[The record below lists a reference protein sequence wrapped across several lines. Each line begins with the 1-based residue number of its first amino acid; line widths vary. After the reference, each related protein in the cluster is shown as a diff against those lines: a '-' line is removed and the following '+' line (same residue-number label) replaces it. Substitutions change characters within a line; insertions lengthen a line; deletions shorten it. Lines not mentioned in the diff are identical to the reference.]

1 LIYVDSSVA
10 LASLFAEATR
20 PPSAFWDGELCSS
33 RLLEYELWTV
43 VNGRGRNRDLGGGVV
58 ELLSRIGLL
67 ELDGEVL
74 DRVLEPFPSPVR
86 TLDAIHLATADFVR
100 QKGPRVEFA
109 SYDRRQLEVAQKLG
123 FELAEL

>member
-1 LIYVDSSVA
+1 
-10 LASLFAEATR
+10 
-20 PPSAFWDGELCSS
+20 
-33 RLLEYELWTV
+33 
-43 VNGRGRNRDLGGGVV
+43 VNGCGREREKKLGASVV

-86 TLDAIHLATADFVR
+86 TLDAIHLATADFLR

-109 SYDRRQLEVAQKLG
+109 SYDQRQLDVARKLG
-123 FELAEL
+123 FELAELG